1 MEDEVGARIL
11 DRLDEIASLLA
22 ALATREAENRSEAA
36 RQLHGLGFPPPRIA
50 MLLGMK
56 ADTVRKAVGR

>member
-1 MEDEVGARIL
+1 MEDEVSGRVL

-22 ALATREAENRSEAA
+22 ALATREAENKSEAA

-50 MLLGMK
+50 ALLRMK
-56 ADTVRKAVGR
+56 ADTVRKAIGR